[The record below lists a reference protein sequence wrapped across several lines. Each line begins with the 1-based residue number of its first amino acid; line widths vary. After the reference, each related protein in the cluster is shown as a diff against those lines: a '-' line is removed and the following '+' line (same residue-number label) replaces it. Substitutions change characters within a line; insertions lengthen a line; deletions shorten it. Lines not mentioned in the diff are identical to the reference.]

1 MTPAAPE
8 KTRVRPPQSPPT
20 QIARPTERPALRPTD
35 RRLPVSKPKSLK
47 SQLTRW
53 RWVTFSMVIGLA
65 VAGSA
70 RLFWRFQGLPHLQN
84 FTLPSLPGAPAT
96 APTPAVSAPVR
107 APAPVRPIVSLGR
120 LVPKGEVIRLS
131 APTSAQ
137 ENRIERLLIDEG
149 DRVQA
154 GQVVAILDAQSRLQA
169 DLAEAQAQVDIARS
183 KLAVV
188 QAGAKQGELLAQES
202 EIARLK
208 ADWEGNIA
216 AQEAKIAR
224 LQAELANA
232 QTDYERNQALFQ
244 EGAISASQRDSSRLV
259 RDVAQRSLEEAQRTL
274 TGSRAT
280 LVQELNKARSN
291 LARIAEVRP
300 VDVRAAQAEVS
311 RALAA
316 LRQAQARLSQTQVRS
331 PVGGEVLDIYTRP
344 GEVVGTNGIAEIGQ
358 TQEMR
363 VIAEIYQSDVHR
375 VQVGQQVRITSDSLP
390 KSLTGTVAL
399 IGSQVRRQTIINT
412 DPTSNIDAR
421 VVEVWLNLSPESS
434 RLAAKMTN
442 LQVKVTIQ
450 P

>member
-8 KTRVRPPQSPPT
+8 KTRVRPPQPPPNPT
-20 QIARPTERPALRPTD
+20 ARPTERPALRPTD
-35 RRLPVSKPKSLK
+35 RRLPASKPRSLK

-53 RWVTFSMVIGLA
+53 RWLTFSLVIGLA
-65 VAGSA
+65 IAGTA
-70 RLFWRFQGLPHLQN
+70 RLFWRSQGLTFLQN
-84 FTLPSLPGAPAT
+84 FTLPSLPAT
-96 APTPAVSAPVR
+96 APSPAVTAPVR
-107 APAPVRPIVSLGR
+107 APVPVRPIVSLGR

-169 DLAEAQAQVDIARS
+169 DLAEAQAQVDIARA

-188 QAGAKQGELLAQES
+188 QAGAKQGERLAQES

-280 LVQELNKARSN
+280 LLQELNKARST

-316 LRQAQARLSQTQVRS
+316 LRQAQARLDQTQVRS

-375 VQVGQQVRITSDSLP
+375 VQVGQPVRITSDSLP

-421 VVEVWLNLSPESS
+421 VVEVWLNLTPESS

>member
-8 KTRVRPPQSPPT
+8 KTRVRSPHPPPT
-20 QIARPTERPALRPTD
+20 QTARPTERPALRPTD
-35 RRLPVSKPKSLK
+35 RRLPASKPRSLK

-53 RWVTFSMVIGLA
+53 RWVTFSLVIGLGI
-65 VAGSA
+65 AGAA
-70 RLFWRFQGLPHLQN
+70 RLFWRFQGLPYLQN
-84 FTLPSLPGAPAT
+84 FTLPSLPGLPAT
-96 APTPAVSAPVR
+96 KPTPAMPAPVR

-274 TGSRAT
+274 IGSRAT
-280 LVQELNKARSN
+280 LVQELNKARST

-316 LRQAQARLSQTQVRS
+316 LRQAQARLNQTQVRS
-331 PVGGEVLDIYTRP
+331 PVSGEVLDIYTRP

-363 VIAEIYQSDVHR
+363 VIAEVYQSDVHR
-375 VQVGQQVRITSDSLP
+375 VQVGQPVRITSDSLP

-421 VVEVWLNLSPESS
+421 VVEVWLNLTPESS